1 MKLSANSP
9 SIIALSGGI
18 GGAKLALGLSRF
30 MPQEQL
36 LIVGNTGDDF
46 EHLGLHISPDLDTLM
61 YTLSGK
67 ADTKKGWGLA
77 NESWECMQA
86 LERLGGETWF
96 KLGDNDLATHLERT
110 RRLRDGESLT
120 EITSDYCRRFGIL
133 TRIVPISNDS
143 VRTIVETEDG
153 DMEFQVYFVREQ
165 CKAVVKGFHFE
176 GADQAKPNPVFLDAL
191 RHPSLK
197 AVVICP
203 SNPFLSIDPILAVRG
218 VREALRRCPV
228 PVIGVS
234 PIVGGDAVKGPTA
247 RILRELG
254 HSVSAVAVANYY
266 RDFLDGFVLDIQD
279 ENTVEEILQLGIA
292 VEVTN
297 TLMTD
302 LSTKTELAKIV
313 MEFSDSCGKRCTGF

>member
-1 MKLSANSP
+1 
-9 SIIALSGGI
+9 
-18 GGAKLALGLSRF
+18 
-30 MPQEQL
+30 
-36 LIVGNTGDDF
+36 
-46 EHLGLHISPDLDTLM
+46 
-61 YTLSGK
+61 
-67 ADTKKGWGLA
+67 
-77 NESWECMQA
+77 
-86 LERLGGETWF
+86 
-96 KLGDNDLATHLERT
+96 
-110 RRLRDGESLT
+110 
-120 EITSDYCRRFGIL
+120 
-133 TRIVPISNDS
+133 
-143 VRTIVETEDG
+143 
-153 DMEFQVYFVREQ
+153 
-165 CKAVVKGFHFE
+165 
-176 GADQAKPNPVFLDAL
+176 
-191 RHPSLK
+191 
-197 AVVICP
+197 
-203 SNPFLSIDPILAVRG
+203 
-218 VREALRRCPV
+218 V